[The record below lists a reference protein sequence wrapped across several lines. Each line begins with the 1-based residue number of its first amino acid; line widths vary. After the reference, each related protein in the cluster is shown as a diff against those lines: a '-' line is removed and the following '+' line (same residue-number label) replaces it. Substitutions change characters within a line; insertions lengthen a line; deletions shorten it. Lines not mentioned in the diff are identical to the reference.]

1 MNSREGYDAYCL
13 YLAISN
19 HFHTDSYN
27 FFQYNGKVSASI
39 NSYLKRNDKYHFA
52 KLARQYNNVNE
63 LRDFY
68 IANLSK
74 EKIYSRRLLEQECEE
89 NYKSFKKRKQKLT
102 YLINEEM
109 KMLFDKYKDL
119 DVVLGIKNGQHSNLL
134 REYLGGNVS
143 QETMIACDKI
153 FNIFNDYDNM
163 ISEKIIWPMKG
174 KILRK
179 LEPFI
184 ELEHT
189 KIRTLLLGL
198 WKEPTS

>member
-1 MNSREGYDAYCL
+1 
-13 YLAISN
+13 
-19 HFHTDSYN
+19 
-27 FFQYNGKVSASI
+27 
-39 NSYLKRNDKYHFA
+39 
-52 KLARQYNNVNE
+52 
-63 LRDFY
+63 
-68 IANLSK
+68 
-74 EKIYSRRLLEQECEE
+74 
-89 NYKSFKKRKQKLT
+89 
-102 YLINEEM
+102 
-109 KMLFDKYKDL
+109 MLFDKYQDL

-134 REYLGGNVS
+134 REYLGGNIS

-153 FNIFNDYDNM
+153 FNIFSDYDNM